1 VLTSLLLTVATW
13 MGGIMQVVA
22 GVFVLGVALLLAALV
37 AEYLEM
43 RVGLNTI
50 GLEIDD
56 ALRGLGGKVPE

>member
-1 VLTSLLLTVATW
+1 
-13 MGGIMQVVA
+13 MQVVA

-56 ALRGLGGKVPE
+56 ALRGLGGTVPE